1 MPRLSSTT
9 HLHNSDLRISKLRL
23 REVIVH
29 LKEVATTNLQ
39 RGVTMNLIRVVIRL
53 HHQARATTHRL
64 QVEVIR
70 HLLRVATTD
79 HRADLHLR
87 TV

>member
-9 HLHNSDLRISKLRL
+9 HLHNSDLRIIKLRL

-53 HHQARATTHRL
+53 LHQAEATTHRL
-64 QVEVIR
+64 QAEVIR
-70 HLLRVATTD
+70 HLLRAATTD